1 MSKFDALQQQL
12 EQFRAMPF
20 HHDARL
26 AQRLADVQN
35 WQKQRIR
42 HTHAD
47 FFAKPENQL
56 MADYF
61 LNRLYGGPNFNELAF
76 QIGRIINNAGIVE
89 KVIPASAIRT
99 GNAGVE
105 LAVLAIQMDQDL
117 AQHILQHYPVDQSL
131 NDEVM
136 CATYLK
142 LDQYQPR
149 QHQMDLLDE
158 LGHNMDKYVRS
169 RMIRA
174 AFKLAKGPAHKYRI
188 ESMYDFIG
196 EGFAAMEPLPSA
208 ASFVETFTTR
218 EREIIEKVHAGDTQ
232 PFA

>member
-12 EQFRAMPF
+12 QQYRAMPF
-20 HHDARL
+20 HQDAVL

-61 LNRLYGGPNFNELAF
+61 LNRLYGGPDFDELAF
-76 QIGRIINNAGIVE
+76 QTGRIINNAGIVE

-117 AQHILQHYPVDQSL
+117 ALDLLQHYPADQPL
-131 NDEVM
+131 NDDIM

-149 QHQMDLLDE
+149 LHQMDLLDE
-158 LGHNMDKYVRS
+158 LGQNMDKYIGS
-169 RMIRA
+169 RMIKM
-174 AFKLAKGPAHKYRI
+174 AFKLAKGTAYKYRI
-188 ESMYDFIG
+188 DSMYEFIG
-196 EGFAAMEPLPSA
+196 EGFAAMESLPSA
-208 ASFVETFTTR
+208 ASFVQTFTRR
-218 EREIIEKVHAGDTQ
+218 EREIIEKVHAGDPK